1 MTKDQFIEKVY
12 EIAFGSKC
20 FREENYGNRNFSY
33 AEVIKQLEEHSEDS
47 LKWYY
52 IPDGDQKEF
61 EDNFY
66 QEKDDA

>member
-1 MTKDQFIEKVY
+1 MTKDQFIEEVY
-12 EIAFGSKC
+12 KIAFGSKR
-20 FREENYGNRNFSY
+20 FREEHYGNRNFSY

-47 LKWYY
+47 LKWYC

-66 QEKDDA
+66 QEYK

>member
-12 EIAFGSKC
+12 EIAFGSK
-20 FREENYGNRNFSY
+20 RIRGELYGNRNFSY

-47 LKWYY
+47 LKWYC

-61 EDNFY
+61 EDAFY
-66 QEKDDA
+66 EEGEE

>member
-12 EIAFGSKC
+12 EIAFGSKG

-33 AEVIKQLEEHSEDS
+33 AEVIKQLVEHSEDS

-52 IPDGDQKEF
+52 IPDGDKKEF

-66 QEKDDA
+66 QEVEE